1 MQKYVF
7 CFKFVKI
14 SKPGNFPCQNRD
26 EKMIEYLKGEITEL
40 TPTFCVVECAGVG
53 YGLNITLLDYD
64 SLNAD
69 KENKQRKL
77 YVHESIREDAHELY
91 GFIEKNEREA
101 FRMLIGVSGVG
112 PNTARLILSSLTV
125 SQLENAI
132 SSGNEVPLKSVK
144 GIGGKT
150 AQRIIV
156 DLKDKIKSTGTSL
169 NLSAPMSGAS
179 FDDAAA
185 ALVMLGFSMQ
195 QSQKALTKI
204 YSKEPTLSTEQAIKL
219 ALKML

>member
-1 MQKYVF
+1 
-7 CFKFVKI
+7 
-14 SKPGNFPCQNRD
+14 
-26 EKMIEYLKGEITEL
+26 MIDYLKGEIGDL
-40 TPTFCVVECAGVG
+40 TPAFCAIECGGVG

-64 SLNAD
+64 VLRATP
-69 KENKQRKL
+69 KEEKIKL
-77 YVHESIREDAHELY
+77 YVHESIREDAYELY
-91 GFIEKNEREA
+91 GFTSREGREA

-112 PNTARLILSSLTV
+112 PNTARLILSSLPV
-125 SQLENAI
+125 EQLRNAI
-132 SSGNEVPLKSVK
+132 SSGNEIPLKSVK

-156 DLKDKIKSTGTSL
+156 DLKDKIKGTGTSL
-169 NLSAPMSGAS
+169 NLSVPVSGAA

-195 QSQKALTKI
+195 QSQKAL
-204 YSKEPTLSTEQAIKL
+204 SKVFGKDPTLSTEQAIKL

>member
-1 MQKYVF
+1 
-7 CFKFVKI
+7 
-14 SKPGNFPCQNRD
+14 
-26 EKMIEYLKGEITEL
+26 MIEYLNGDLTEL
-40 TPTFCVVECAGVG
+40 TPTYCVVECGGVG

-64 SLNAD
+64 ALNCG
-69 KENKQRKL
+69 KEGKTKM

-91 GFIEKNEREA
+91 GFREKAAREA

-125 SQLENAI
+125 EQLRNSI
-132 SSGNEVPLKSVK
+132 SSGNEIPLKAVK

-156 DLKDKIKSTGTSL
+156 DLKDKIKSTGTTL
-169 NLSAPMSGAS
+169 NLSVPVSGAS
-179 FDDAAA
+179 YDDAVA
-185 ALVMLGFSMQ
+185 ALVMLGFTMQ
-195 QSQKALTKI
+195 QSQKALTKVF
-204 YSKEPTLSTEQAIKL
+204 SNDPTLSTEQAIKL